1 MKGFLYPK
9 NGFSRRWRRRGR
21 DDPDFIKLGVS
32 KRRSI
37 SSKERKR
44 LNELR
49 SETEPGMTKRFEI
62 LDHTADIGIIVHG
75 ENLKALF
82 ENAGEAFFHLITDLR
97 KVRRRTE
104 RRINLGG
111 ESLDRL
117 MVDWLSELLYLH
129 DVENLLFKGFN
140 VESVGEDGLRAIV
153 KGEPFQEGVHV
164 IKTEVKAVTYHQIE
178 VRQENGRWR
187 AQVIFDL

>member
-1 MKGFLYPK
+1 M
-9 NGFSRRWRRRGR
+9 
-21 DDPDFIKLGVS
+21 
-32 KRRSI
+32 
-37 SSKERKR
+37 
-44 LNELR
+44 
-49 SETEPGMTKRFEI
+49 KRFEI

-82 ENAGEAFFHLITDLR
+82 ENAGKAFFHLITDLR
-97 KVRRRTE
+97 KVRRRIE
-104 RRINLGG
+104 RRIDIGG

-129 DVENLLFKGFN
+129 DVENLLFKGFK
-140 VESVGEDGLRAIV
+140 VESVGEDGLRAVV

-164 IKTEVKAVTYHQIE
+164 IKTGVKAVTYHQIE

-187 AQVIFDL
+187 AQIIFDL